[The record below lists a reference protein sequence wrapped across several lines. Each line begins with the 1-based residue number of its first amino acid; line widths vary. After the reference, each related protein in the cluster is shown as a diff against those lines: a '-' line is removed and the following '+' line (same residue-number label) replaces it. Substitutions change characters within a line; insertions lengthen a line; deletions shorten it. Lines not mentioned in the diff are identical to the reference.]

1 MQIQPHNTTWK
12 WREDN
17 IKSTVMKC
25 FWCHN
30 NVLVHTT
37 GNQRHQFATIYF
49 QYALAFYN
57 CVEDGRITNYCL
69 HHYST
74 KGKTRHSYSM
84 HVYQLVLFVLYQPE
98 VLEFVV
104 GCVPSPPLFYAFRYF
119 NGSVTF
125 LIFFLC
131 NFSLWFV
138 FQLLQ
143 PNVKSMNSN
152 YYHPQKCQALTWPAI
167 LMT

>member
-1 MQIQPHNTTWK
+1 MN
-12 WREDN
+12 
-17 IKSTVMKC
+17 C

-49 QYALAFYN
+49 QYPLAFYN
-57 CVEDGRITNYCL
+57 CVDDGRITNYCL

-74 KGKTRHSYSM
+74 KGKTRHSYCM

-104 GCVPSPPLFYAFRYF
+104 GCVPSPPPFYAFRYF

-143 PNVKSMNSN
+143 PNVTSIITTRS
-152 YYHPQKCQALTWPAI
+152 QVLAWPAI
-167 LMT
+167 PVTMGLRSFVRLIV